1 MYDESSDV
9 MNEVKL
15 YLDLLWENFVPAL
28 ITKFYI
34 NIPVAIL
41 DHNEL
46 FVQLCPSTNLSMF
59 DYETLAEKLNMMFR
73 AEKDFFEHIS

>member
-9 MNEVKL
+9 MNEVKIYLELL
-15 YLDLLWENFVPAL
+15 YENFVPAL

-59 DYETLAEKLNMMFR
+59 DYETLAEKLNMMFK